1 MKQVMELQYLSY
13 SSGPSR
19 ILGVEERWVVMDGE
33 KERSERGEG
42 RGGEK
47 GSAPDPCKRI
57 GFVECQLEEGSPNR
71 DLNTGSII
79 VH

>member
-1 MKQVMELQYLSY
+1 MKQIMDLQYLSY

-42 RGGEK
+42 GEGERRGRLQILGN
-47 GSAPDPCKRI
+47 GS
-57 GFVECQLEEGSPNR
+57 
-71 DLNTGSII
+71 DLLNVSSRKA
-79 VH
+79 V